1 MTQNRN
7 SLKFKIF
14 TNIEILMNNVHF
26 ILSLR
31 TLTPVYGIYHEHP
44 TDKWIFVLL
53 KMWDKFRRP
62 CDCTSLSFDL
72 PLFWLLYKIEEE
84 T

>member
-1 MTQNRN
+1 
-7 SLKFKIF
+7 
-14 TNIEILMNNVHF
+14 MNNVHF

-31 TLTPVYGIYHEHP
+31 TLTPVYGIYHENP

-53 KMWDKFRRP
+53 KMRDKFRRP
-62 CDCTSLSFDL
+62 CHCTSLSFDL

-84 T
+84 I